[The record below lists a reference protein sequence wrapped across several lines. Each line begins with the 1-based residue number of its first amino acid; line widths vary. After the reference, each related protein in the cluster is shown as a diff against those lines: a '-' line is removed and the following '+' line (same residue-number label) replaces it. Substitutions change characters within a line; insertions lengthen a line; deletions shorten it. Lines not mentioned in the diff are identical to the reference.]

1 MAGAANLQCNDKD
14 HTKVTHADGLRAWAK
29 GSFPCEAATELL
41 LRGFGG
47 RFAAP
52 GNPWIGT
59 DEFSG
64 ASWIDF
70 ASIPEY
76 AGRVSNGEWGFLMF
90 AASMAEGV
98 PVNLAEIV
106 TVVNRESVALLLASI
121 AHASGS
127 HEHSWEKADR
137 VELAGFNR
145 LPGLYSWPGKHA
157 EGR

>member
-1 MAGAANLQCNDKD
+1 M
-14 HTKVTHADGLRAWAK
+14 THAEGLRAWAK

-47 RFAAP
+47 RFAAA

-59 DEFSG
+59 DEFSR

-70 ASIPEY
+70 ASIPEH
-76 AGRVSNGEWGFLMF
+76 AGRVSNDEWGFLMF
-90 AASMAEGV
+90 AASLAEGV
-98 PVNLAEIV
+98 PVNLGDIV
-106 TVVNRESVALLLASI
+106 TAVNRESVALMLAAI

-127 HEHSWEKADR
+127 HEHSWERAGRD
-137 VELAGFNR
+137 ELVGFNR